1 LFDRSEYPTLDE
13 CAYLNQASLGLVGSP
28 AVEAMHRHLDEI
40 GRHGNLHMSD
50 EDEAGFLEDL
60 RRWAADLLGSPA
72 ERIAILSS
80 ASEMLGQV
88 PLMVPPSGG
97 KVIGVTTDF
106 PTVTRPWL
114 RLAGRGECSV
124 QFVDDRPDTDLTDDL
139 IAAVDEDTAVVTVGS
154 VQYATGT
161 VIDIGRL
168 RAAVAGTGATL
179 VVEATQAAG
188 ALEIDAGAWGAD
200 VVVSSGYKWLGGHGG
215 VAVAVLAPEMLELVP
230 ALPGWMGASEPFSF
244 DATNLEFAA
253 DARRFTQSTMSY
265 VSVAGLTKAVEQLVG
280 TGIDRIEKHA
290 ARLAR
295 YLVDAVEPMG
305 WTPFRH
311 LDDPAAAPNLVS
323 LGRHGEES
331 VGLTERL
338 RAAGIVC
345 STRGGR
351 LRVSIAPYTDET
363 DIQSLVDALT

>member
-1 LFDRSEYPTLDE
+1 
-13 CAYLNQASLGLVGSP
+13 
-28 AVEAMHRHLDEI
+28 MHRHLDEI

-60 RRWAADLLGSPA
+60 RRWAGELLGSPA
-72 ERIAILSS
+72 DRIAILSS

-97 KVIGVTTDF
+97 KVIAVATDF
-106 PTVTRPWL
+106 PAVTRPWL

-124 QFVDDRPDTDLTDDL
+124 QFVDDGPDTDLTDDL
-139 IAAVDEDTAVVTVGS
+139 IAAIDGETAVVTVGS

-168 RAAVAGTGATL
+168 QAAVVGTGAIL
-179 VVEATQAAG
+179 VVDATQAAG
-188 ALEIDAGAWGAD
+188 ALEIDAGAWRAD

-215 VAVAVLAPEMLELVP
+215 VAVAVLAPEMVERAP
-230 ALPGWMGASEPFSF
+230 ALPGWMGASESFGF
-244 DATNLEFAA
+244 DATHLRFAA
-253 DARRFTQSTMSY
+253 DARRFTQSTMAY
-265 VSVAGLTKAVEQLVG
+265 VSVAGLTRAVEQLVE
-280 TGIDRIEKHA
+280 TGVDGIEKHA

-305 WTPFRH
+305 WTPYRH
-311 LDDPAAAPNLVS
+311 LDDPAASPHLVS
-323 LGRHGEES
+323 LGRNREES
-331 VGLTERL
+331 GGLAARL
-338 RAAGIVC
+338 RAAGIVS

-351 LRVSIAPYTDET
+351 LRVSIAPYNNEA
-363 DIQSLVDALT
+363 DIQSLVDALG